1 MLNRGN
7 SANKQEHDFAETEIT
22 GSVVIKSYLG

>member
-22 GSVVIKSYLG
+22 GSVVIKSCLG